1 MTNEPARDETSSTE
15 PQPNGSAAPD
25 GRGSSS
31 PPLPDAISEL
41 PDAISELPASIGD
54 QFDVA
59 PSDTELAAEAFSP
72 LNVEDR
78 VVISL
83 LFNEAI
89 RVEHVERAWHRR
101 HELAQEGTP
110 VKLWRALA
118 MDPSLDAS
126 MVYAEAANVFAFKT
140 TQFAKD
146 AVLACIRKVEDLFSS
161 EQWSQMQALKV
172 LPAAASEEQQDAPTR
187 RAADR
192 KRPGRGATEARPVGR
207 WIFITHDPTNPEI
220 HRFLNKLHL
229 QSYDL
234 QYAPEDLLAELT
246 EESGVSE
253 NVVRNEY
260 LEKVQES
267 SEYAFDFGLEAD
279 DAPLVEDE
287 ELEAEINRSAL
298 INLFEAAL
306 FEGVRRGASDVHICP
321 NEDGYISIN
330 FRVDGD
336 LAQWYVEDKAPPE
349 AFLAVAKDRSRNV
362 DRFEREKG
370 QDGFIQRTVDG
381 TLIRYRVSVLPI
393 AHSDQETRHESI
405 VIRILDDSKV
415 VDNLDKLG
423 LGERG
428 LQLFK
433 EAIRQPHGMVILT
446 GPTGSGKST
455 TLYAAL
461 HEVRSPKR
469 NVLTVEDPVEYV
481 LPGIRQIKVSH
492 KLSVKEALRFIL
504 RHDPD
509 VVMVGEMRDQDTA
522 ELGIKLANT
531 GHLTFS
537 TLHTNDAPS
546 AVSRLYKM
554 GVEPFLI
561 AHSVTLVAAQ
571 RLLRVLCPACKQPDP
586 DPDLETLRRMGF
598 QPGEGETFL
607 RAAPASGCKNCNGN
621 GYRGRRA
628 VAEVMAM
635 TKPIRERIIQA
646 EGNLD
651 EDALR
656 DAAVADGMTTLK
668 DAAWAVVRE
677 GETSIEEMVRVVGV
691 LH

>member
-1 MTNEPARDETSSTE
+1 MKNEPAQDDRIPIE
-15 PQPNGSAAPD
+15 PDSNGSATPEAQD
-25 GRGSSS
+25 VAESFSAS
-31 PPLPDAISEL
+31 ESLPDAIGDQLEVVPSDSEL
-41 PDAISELPASIGD
+41 AE
-54 QFDVA
+54 
-59 PSDTELAAEAFSP
+59 EAFSP

-83 LFNEAI
+83 LFNEVI
-89 RVEHVERAWHRR
+89 RVEHVEQAWRR
-101 HELAQEGTP
+101 RQEMTREGTP
-110 VKLWRALA
+110 IKLWRALA
-118 MDPSLDAS
+118 LDPNLDSAAI
-126 MVYAEAANVFAFKT
+126 YAEAANVFAFKT
-140 TQFAKD
+140 TKHTKHSILD
-146 AVLACIRKVEDLFSS
+146 CLRKVQKMFSL
-161 EQWSQMQALKV
+161 EQWSRMRELKV
-172 LPAAASEEQQDAPTR
+172 FPAAVQEDQAPQR
-187 RAADR
+187 RKSD
-192 KRPGRGATEARPVGR
+192 GRGTGKGKGEEEARAVGR
-207 WIFITHDPTNPEI
+207 WVFITHDPTNPAI
-220 HRFLNKLHL
+220 HHFLNKFNLS
-229 QSYDL
+229 SYDL
-234 QYAPEDLLAELT
+234 QYAPENLLAELA
-246 EESGVSE
+246 EEIRESDLP
-253 NVVRNEY
+253 RNEFFER
-260 LEKVQES
+260 LQENTD
-267 SEYAFDFGLEAD
+267 YAFDFGLETD
-279 DAPLVEDE
+279 TTPLVEDE

-306 FEGVRRGASDVHICP
+306 FEGVRRGASDIHICP
-321 NEDGYISIN
+321 NEQGRVSIN
-330 FRVDGD
+330 FRIDGD
-336 LAQWYVEDKAPPE
+336 LAQWYIEEKAPPE

-428 LQLFK
+428 LALFK

-561 AHSVTLVAAQ
+561 AHSVTLVVAQ
-571 RLLRVLCPACKQPDP
+571 RLLRVLCPACKRPD
-586 DPDLETLRRMGF
+586 DEPDLETLKRIGF
-598 QPGEGETFL
+598 EPEEGMTFFQ
-607 RAAPASGCKNCNGN
+607 AAIDPSCKNCNGN

-628 VAEVMAM
+628 IAEVMPM
-635 TKPIRERIIQA
+635 NKDIRERIIQA

-656 DAAVADGMTTLK
+656 DTAVADGMTTLK
-668 DAAWAVVRE
+668 DAAWAIVSE
-677 GETSIEEMVRVVGV
+677 GGTSIEEMVRVVGV

>member
-1 MTNEPARDETSSTE
+1 MKNEPAQDDHAPLE
-15 PQPNGSAAPD
+15 PQTGGAPEPDASAE
-25 GRGSSS
+25 
-31 PPLPDAISEL
+31 PPGFETLDRLGAAESLPD
-41 PDAISELPASIGD
+41 SIGA
-54 QFDVA
+54 QL
-59 PSDTELAAEAFSP
+59 EHAAQPEGPPEENAFSP
-72 LNVEDR
+72 LDVDDR

-89 RVEHVERAWHRR
+89 RVEQVERAWHRAR
-101 HELAQEGTP
+101 ELARTGTP
-110 VKLWRALA
+110 LKLWRALA
-118 MDPSLDAS
+118 LDPEVDRAA
-126 MVYAEAANVFAFKT
+126 VYAEAANVFAFKA
-140 TQFAKD
+140 TQVTKYG
-146 AVLACIRKVEDLFSS
+146 AVACLRKVQKMFSAAQW
-161 EQWSQMQALKV
+161 EQMRALKL
-172 LPAAASEEQQDAPTR
+172 LPAAVREEAAPHRRKAERAPGKGKGEDDA
-187 RAADR
+187 RAI
-192 KRPGRGATEARPVGR
+192 GR
-207 WIFITHDPTNPEI
+207 WVFVTHDPTNPQV
-220 HRFLNKLHL
+220 HHFLNKLHL

-234 QYAPEDLLAELT
+234 QYAPEAFLAELA
-246 EESGVSE
+246 EELGAGASLP
-253 NVVRNEY
+253 RNEY
-260 LEKVQES
+260 LEKVQEHTD
-267 SEYAFDFGLEAD
+267 YAFDFGLETED
-279 DAPLVEDE
+279 TPLVEDE

-306 FEGVRRGASDVHICP
+306 FEGVRRGASDIHICP
-321 NEDGYISIN
+321 DERGRISIN

-336 LAQWYVEDKAPPE
+336 LAPWYVEEKAPPE

-362 DRFEREKG
+362 DRFERERG

-393 AHSDQETRHESI
+393 AHADQETRHESI

-415 VDNLDKLG
+415 VDNLGKLG

-428 LQLFK
+428 LQLFQ
-433 EAIRQPHGMVILT
+433 EAIRQPDGMVILT

-481 LPGIRQIKVSH
+481 LPGIRQVKVSH
-492 KLSVKEALRFIL
+492 KLGVKDALRFIL

-571 RLLRVLCPACKQPDP
+571 RLLRILCPACKQPDEA
-586 DPDLETLRRMGF
+586 PDLETLKRMGF
-598 QPGEGETFL
+598 EPPEGAVFF
-607 RAAPASGCKNCNGN
+607 RAAAEAGCKNCNGN

-628 VAEVMAM
+628 IAEIMPM
-635 TKPIRERIIQA
+635 TKAVRERIVHA

-656 DAAVADGMTTLK
+656 EQAVAEGMTTLK
-668 DAAWAVVRE
+668 DAAWAIARD
-677 GETSIEEMVRVVGV
+677 GETSLEEMVRVVGV
-691 LH
+691 LR